1 MRGRTF
7 RFFIENYIIFQ
18 EVHMK
23 SIDADTLMDIYI
35 STGRVDKNLVDPPGG
50 SQYNYDILNQP

>member
-1 MRGRTF
+1 
-7 RFFIENYIIFQ
+7 
-18 EVHMK
+18 MK